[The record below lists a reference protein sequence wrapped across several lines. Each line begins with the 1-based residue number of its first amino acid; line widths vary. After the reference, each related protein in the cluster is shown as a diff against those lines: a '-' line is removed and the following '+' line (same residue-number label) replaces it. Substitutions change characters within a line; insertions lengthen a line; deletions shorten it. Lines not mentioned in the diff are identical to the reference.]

1 MGARGHSAARKRR
14 SISRVMYQRALRRS
28 SIASAFRSARHKYFT
43 ALPKQK
49 FMCSVIWM
57 HSTPLGCEV

>member
-1 MGARGHSAARKRR
+1 
-14 SISRVMYQRALRRS
+14 MYQRALRRS
-28 SIASAFRSARHKYFT
+28 SIASVFRSARQRYFT
-43 ALPKQK
+43 ALPRQK